1 MQNGNLTEADRL
13 SSCLNKDITEMVE
26 KANAKVASIVNEMT
40 LDLKAE
46 IERLISEA
54 LGKDDSD

>member
-1 MQNGNLTEADRL
+1 
-13 SSCLNKDITEMVE
+13 MVE

-40 LDLKAE
+40 LDLKTE

-54 LGKDDSD
+54 LRKDDSD

>member
-1 MQNGNLTEADRL
+1 
-13 SSCLNKDITEMVE
+13 MVE

-46 IERLISEA
+46 IERLLSEA